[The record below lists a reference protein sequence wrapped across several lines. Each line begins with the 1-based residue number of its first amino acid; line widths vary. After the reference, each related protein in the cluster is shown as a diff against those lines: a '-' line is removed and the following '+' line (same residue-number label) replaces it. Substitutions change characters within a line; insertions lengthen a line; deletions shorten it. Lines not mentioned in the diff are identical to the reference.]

1 MKNVQRIIRDVTAF
15 QKDPTQTSGR
25 SCVNNRVL
33 ICQSPIPESHEAI
46 LTDML
51 SPLELKLTQQIEQ
64 FLHQQNN
71 RIQHLEDRVAQL
83 EEERAAL
90 TTMLNL
96 FDALKTPLSS
106 S

>member
-1 MKNVQRIIRDVTAF
+1 MKNVQRIIRNVTAF
-15 QKDPTQTSGR
+15 QQDPTQTSGR
-25 SCVNNRVL
+25 FCVDPAL
-33 ICQSPIPESHEAI
+33 ICPSAIPQSQEAI
-46 LTDML
+46 LTNML

>member
-1 MKNVQRIIRDVTAF
+1 M
-15 QKDPTQTSGR
+15 
-25 SCVNNRVL
+25 
-33 ICQSPIPESHEAI
+33 
-46 LTDML
+46 TDML

-90 TTMLNL
+90 CTTHTVVTSQFGSTACKALYRCL
-96 FDALKTPLSS
+96 DCQEPFDYFKPY
-106 S
+106 